1 MDQDGSGAI
10 DAEELGAAFKL
21 LGIRMKRAELS
32 ALLAEV
38 DHDGSGEVEYPEFL
52 EIMTVTLQRLSEE
65 EGSEKNEGQVPFALM
80 ATAYRRKRL
89 MEGIINGDKE
99 VQAQIQQISDK
110 ANLEA
115 LQATKAAEVEALR
128 AKAAAAAEGG
138 GGGAASG
145 GGAAGVAGVALPGRT
160 PSGRPLRRL
169 GQVDPL
175 KGPLL
180 DTLGPDERRIVSSL
194 AAKVPAAASSRAP
207 PPPLNLLGSTRP
219 YGHFANSPTHRQ
231 LMEQPQLLDLRF
243 VHSSTIRLPP
253 GATGPARSMSGNASL
268 SGMGMGGGGGGGTAE
283 RTSGGTATGGGGGA
297 AFGRRTTGASV
308 SGMGGFG
315 GAGPG
320 LGGGGIGGGGG
331 GGGRMLTP
339 PMSLSG
345 AAQWGAAL
353 LPSSS
358 LNSPGRGGGGPGQGQ
373 RVDGSE
379 PLPQLRY
386 EGGGVPYGGGA
397 KLPMGVRLGTVS
409 SGPHDR
415 VARS

>member
-1 MDQDGSGAI
+1 
-10 DAEELGAAFKL
+10 
-21 LGIRMKRAELS
+21 
-32 ALLAEV
+32 
-38 DHDGSGEVEYPEFL
+38 
-52 EIMTVTLQRLSEE
+52 
-65 EGSEKNEGQVPFALM
+65 M

-138 GGGAASG
+138 ASG
-145 GGAAGVAGVALPGRT
+145 GGAAAGVAGVALPGRT

-180 DTLGPDERRIVSSL
+180 DTLGPDERRIVNSL
-194 AAKVPAAASSRAP
+194 ASKVPAASSRAP

-243 VHSSTIRLPP
+243 VHSSTIRLPA
-253 GATGPARSMSGNASL
+253 GATGPARSMSGTTSL
-268 SGMGMGGGGGGGTAE
+268 NGMGMGPGGGGAMERTSAGAGMGGGGGGGG
-283 RTSGGTATGGGGGA
+283 GGT
-297 AFGRRTTGASV
+297 AFGRRTAGASGAGV
-308 SGMGGFG
+308 GSFG
-315 GAGPG
+315 GAGQG
-320 LGGGGIGGGGG
+320 SGGG

-353 LPSSS
+353 MPSSS
-358 LNSPGRGGGGPGQGQ
+358 LNSPGRGGPRADAGEQ
-373 RVDGSE
+373 
-379 PLPQLRY
+379 LPQLRY

-397 KLPMGVRLGTVS
+397 KLPMGVRLGTAT